1 MENKS
6 SIIYLFV
13 FLGLAFPMT
22 AKCREAM
29 KNYKNENTNYIQ
41 MSINISKEIIDVTD
55 TKSCDIQ
62 SLPSRVPEEVPRYH
76 VFRFDHTHEGDFMKS
91 TSKCDRLTDK
101 QRNSDCSEFDHI
113 VTKEPMNFSR
123 MLLISV
129 ESTLVTAL

>member
-101 QRNSDCSEFDHI
+101 QRNSDCSE
-113 VTKEPMNFSR
+113 
-123 MLLISV
+123 
-129 ESTLVTAL
+129 

>member
-1 MENKS
+1 MELFPFFFTKNETSKS
-6 SIIYLFV
+6 FAIFKLWKINHQYSCLSFS
-13 FLGLAFPMT
+13 GLAFPMT
-22 AKCREAM
+22 AKCREAL

-91 TSKCDRLTDK
+91 TSKC
-101 QRNSDCSEFDHI
+101 N
-113 VTKEPMNFSR
+113 
-123 MLLISV
+123 
-129 ESTLVTAL
+129 

>member
-1 MENKS
+1 
-6 SIIYLFV
+6 
-13 FLGLAFPMT
+13 
-22 AKCREAM
+22 M

>member
-1 MENKS
+1 MNNQYTCLS
-6 SIIYLFV
+6 FS
-13 FLGLAFPMT
+13 GLAFPMT

-91 TSKCDRLTDK
+91 TSK
-101 QRNSDCSEFDHI
+101 FD
-113 VTKEPMNFSR
+113 
-123 MLLISV
+123 
-129 ESTLVTAL
+129 